1 MSKMKIEMN
10 EKVFSMLL
18 CAFLGMG
25 ACAYGCIFATYL
37 LWFMGVIE

>member
-1 MSKMKIEMN
+1 MRVDVTDKTMVK
-10 EKVFSMLL
+10 FLY
-18 CAFLGMG
+18 AFFGFG